1 MTLRHKSLFCV
12 DLSLSL
18 RGSCLCSRQDSRRL
32 KVLHCW
38 PLPATKAHNF
48 TTVGEFLLFYT
59 QQKISFLYMISHGF
73 KSNENDKSW
82 SDCLVESVSTFAHM
96 TFIHGCMNAYKI
108 SLNVCMCVCGS
119 VCGCVWVYIC
129 VWVNVYLPVSMNCLN
144 IPYLCNFVARKVSS
158 VYRRTRCGS
167 L

>member
-32 KVLHCW
+32 EVLHCW
-38 PLPATKAHNF
+38 PLPATTAHNF

-73 KSNENDKSW
+73 KSNENNKSW

-108 SLNVCMCVCGS
+108 SLKVCMCVWICLWVCVGSCMCMSESVFACKHELFEYTLPMQFCGRKS
-119 VCGCVWVYIC
+119 ILGVQKDEVW
-129 VWVNVYLPVSMNCLN
+129 
-144 IPYLCNFVARKVSS
+144 
-158 VYRRTRCGS
+158 
-167 L
+167 